1 MEEQKNQKPAA
12 KQGAKQKKLP
22 ERRCIGCQGTFLK
35 KELIRVVRS
44 PEGEVSIDFTGKK
57 SGRGAYICKSETC
70 FKKAKKSGAIHRALE
85 VEITDELHEELL
97 REIRFELERQQ

>member
-1 MEEQKNQKPAA
+1 MEEQKTQKPAA

-44 PEGEVSIDFTGKK
+44 PEGQVSIDFTGKK
-57 SGRGAYICKSETC
+57 SGRGAYICKNETC

-85 VEITDELHEELL
+85 VEITDELHEDLL
-97 REIRFELERQQ
+97 REIRFELGNQ